1 MNPDTQ
7 LNPNRYA
14 RIAGALY
21 LTLIFAGMF
30 SVLFVR
36 DKLVIPGDP
45 AATARNIISSESLW
59 RSGIIADL
67 VMHLFDIPI
76 MMVIYALLK
85 PVNKNIALLA
95 LLFNIV
101 QTAVLVANKLN
112 IVAALLPLGNAD
124 YLKTID
130 PRILHTQIYLSI
142 KLHDIGFGIG
152 LLFFGCT
159 CLANGWLIRKSNYLP
174 ATIGLLM
181 QVAGVCYLAS
191 NFLLLSNPTLAPK
204 TFILLMLPCLIAELS
219 FSLWLLIKGVNIKKW
234 EAKIA

>member
-1 MNPDTQ
+1 MNQ
-7 LNPNRYA
+7 VIQFNPNRYA
-14 RIAGALY
+14 RIGGALY
-21 LTLIFAGMF
+21 LLLIFVGMF

-36 DKLVIPGDP
+36 DKLIIPGDP
-45 AATARNIISSESLW
+45 AATARNIIGSESLW

-67 VMHLFDIPI
+67 VMHLLDIPI
-76 MMVIYALLK
+76 MLVLYVLLK

-95 LLFNIV
+95 LLFNLV

-112 IVAALLPLGNAD
+112 LVAALLPLGNAE
-124 YLKTID
+124 YLHALD
-130 PRILHTQIYLSI
+130 PRILQTQLYLSI

-159 CLANGWLIRKSNYLP
+159 CIANGWLIRKSNYLP
-174 ATIGLLM
+174 GTIGILM

-191 NFLLLSNPTLAPK
+191 NLLLLSNPTLASK
-204 TFILLMLPCLIAELS
+204 IFIFLMLPCLIAELS

-234 EAKIA
+234 EARIA

>member
-1 MNPDTQ
+1 MNPGPQ

-36 DKLVIPGDP
+36 DKLTIPGDP
-45 AATARNIISSESLW
+45 VATARNIIGSESLW

-76 MMVIYALLK
+76 MLALYVLLK

-95 LLFNIV
+95 LLFNLV

-112 IVAALLPLGNAD
+112 LVAALLPLGNAE
-124 YLKTID
+124 YLQAID
-130 PRILHTQIYLSI
+130 PRILQTQIYWSI
-142 KLHDIGFGIG
+142 K
-152 LLFFGCT
+152 
-159 CLANGWLIRKSNYLP
+159 
-174 ATIGLLM
+174 
-181 QVAGVCYLAS
+181 
-191 NFLLLSNPTLAPK
+191 
-204 TFILLMLPCLIAELS
+204 
-219 FSLWLLIKGVNIKKW
+219 
-234 EAKIA
+234 